1 MFRIKSNSS
10 ISYSIKFYLIVI
22 LIIINSCTPVIRQTE
37 RKSYPNIS
45 KNNSIR
51 VLLDESEQLTLT
63 FDNDLRVILKNS
75 QIINIDKKSIL
86 KFSIIDNSIKLEV
99 NRNKFFSDEFILV
112 PQKDDFNIIN
122 GKKYKGN
129 FIVSRD
135 RDKLFL
141 INSLYLEDYIKG
153 VMLKEIPKG
162 NNNVNNEAIKAMAV
176 VIRTYALNKINES
189 KKLFDTFDDVRD
201 QVYGGASYED
211 EQINKL
217 VDLTKGKTLFYREEL
232 AKVFYHST
240 CGGKTENIENVFSS
254 EPLPYLKSIQDG
266 DINCKIS
273 PKFQWKES
281 FSESLIIKRLKESN
295 YVSSSNL
302 SLQEINILSR
312 FNSGRVKEL
321 EIVLLENNR
330 LKRILLHSNKIRFV
344 LKNLKGEILPST
356 NFQIEIKIGKYEFI
370 GKGYGHG
377 VGLCQWGAINLSR
390 LGWNYIDILY
400 FYFPKTEIMKAYD

>member
-1 MFRIKSNSS
+1 MK
-10 ISYSIKFYLIVI
+10 
-22 LIIINSCTPVIRQTE
+22 
-37 RKSYPNIS
+37 
-45 KNNSIR
+45 
-51 VLLDESEQLTLT
+51 
-63 FDNDLRVILKNS
+63 VILKNS

-86 KFSIIDNSIKLEV
+86 KFSIVNNSIKLEV
-99 NRNKFFSDEFILV
+99 NRNKLFSDEFILA

-129 FIVSRD
+129 FIISRE
-135 RDKLFL
+135 RNKLFL
-141 INSLYLEDYIKG
+141 INSLYLEDYVKG

-189 KKLFDTFDDVRD
+189 KILFDTFNDVRD

-254 EPLPYLKSIQDG
+254 EPFPYLKSIQDG

-295 YVSSSNL
+295 YVSGSNL
-302 SLQEINILSR
+302 SLKEINILSR
-312 FNSGRVKEL
+312 FSSGRVKEL

-330 LKRILLHSNKIRFV
+330 LKRISIHSNKIRFV
-344 LKNLKGEILPST
+344 LKNFKGEILPST
-356 NFQIEIKIGKYEFI
+356 NFQIEIKNGMYEFI

-390 LGWNYIDILY
+390 SGWNYKDILY